1 MPLGRPAA
9 RLGVW
14 VALVLAVAG
23 CRAGDEGGRRQPQ
36 PQPPVTTSAGAAATG
51 CVKKEQGTGCLAL
64 APEGRRVDRG
74 TPGFSR
80 PGEITN
86 PLFPIAE

>member
-1 MPLGRPAA
+1 
-9 RLGVW
+9 
-14 VALVLAVAG
+14 LVLAVAG
-23 CRAGDEGGRRQPQ
+23 CRAGDEGGRRQSQ
-36 PQPPVTTSAGAAATG
+36 TPVTTSAGAAATG

-74 TPGFSR
+74 TPVFSR